1 MLKVSTDMD
10 GVAKKVNKIATDDKV
25 GYFMASE
32 LKRLMSPYTPRKNGT
47 LEDTAVVEPFKITY
61 VQPYS
66 KYIYY
71 GDGFNFSTDKHPNAT
86 SRWDVVT
93 KNVKGK
99 QLANAITRFNN
110 KR

>member
-1 MLKVSTDMD
+1 MLKVNADMD
-10 GVAKKVNKIATDDKV
+10 GVAKKIKKIGSDEQV
-25 GYFMASE
+25 GLFMATE
-32 LKRLMSPYTPRKNGT
+32 FKRLMSPYTPRVHGT
-47 LEDTAVVEPFKITY
+47 LEDTAVIEPFKITY

-71 GDGFNFSTDKHPNAT
+71 GDGFNFSDNKHPNAT

-99 QLANAITRFNN
+99 QFANSITRFNK

>member
-1 MLKVSTDMD
+1 MLKVNADMD
-10 GVAKKVNKIATDDKV
+10 GVAKKIRKIGNDDQV

-32 LKRLMSPYTPRKNGT
+32 FKRLMSPFTPRVHGT
-47 LEDTAVVEPFKITY
+47 LEDTAQVEPFKITY

-93 KNVKGK
+93 KNSKGK
-99 QLANAITRFNN
+99 QLANAVTRFIN

>member
-1 MLKVSTDMD
+1 MLKVTTDMD
-10 GVAKKVNKIATDDKV
+10 GVAKKVNKICKNDEV
-25 GYFMASE
+25 GYFMATE
-32 LKRLMSPYTPRKNGT
+32 FKRLMSPYTPRVRGT
-47 LEDTAVVEPFKITY
+47 LEDTAQIEPFKITY
-61 VQPYS
+61 VQPYA

-93 KNVKGK
+93 KNSKGK
-99 QLANAITRFNN
+99 QFANSISRFIK

>member
-1 MLKVSTDMD
+1 MLKVTTDMD
-10 GVAKKVNKIATDDKV
+10 GVAKKVNKICKDDSV
-25 GYFMASE
+25 GYFMATE
-32 LKRLMSPYTPRKNGT
+32 LKRLMSPYTPRRNGT
-47 LEDTAVVEPFKITY
+47 LEDTAQIEPFKITY

-99 QLANAITRFNN
+99 ELANSITRFNN